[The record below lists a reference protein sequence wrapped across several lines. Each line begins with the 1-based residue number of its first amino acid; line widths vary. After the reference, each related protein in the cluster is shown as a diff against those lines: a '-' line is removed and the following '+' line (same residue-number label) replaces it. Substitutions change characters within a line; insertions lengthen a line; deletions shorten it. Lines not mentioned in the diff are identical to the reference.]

1 MWPISKADIP
11 AEWQLTWGLQKRYTL
26 SRQRGKDVKRK
37 EPCIKMAFVIIYFI
51 DSSVYM
57 STPISKFIPLSTL
70 SPLVTV
76 SLFSVSVTLSRNS
89 SQYVLMTYMEKESK
103 MTGYMYMYNWSIL
116 LYRNSYKI
124 INQLY
129 SNHFFKSP

>member
-1 MWPISKADIP
+1 
-11 AEWQLTWGLQKRYTL
+11 
-26 SRQRGKDVKRK
+26 
-37 EPCIKMAFVIIYFI
+37 MAFLIIYFI

-89 SQYVLMTYMEKESK
+89 SQYVLMTYMGKESK
-103 MTGYMYMYNWSIL
+103 MTGYMYMYNWSTL
-116 LYRNSYKI
+116 LYRNEYKI
-124 INQLY
+124 VNQL
-129 SNHFFKSP
+129 